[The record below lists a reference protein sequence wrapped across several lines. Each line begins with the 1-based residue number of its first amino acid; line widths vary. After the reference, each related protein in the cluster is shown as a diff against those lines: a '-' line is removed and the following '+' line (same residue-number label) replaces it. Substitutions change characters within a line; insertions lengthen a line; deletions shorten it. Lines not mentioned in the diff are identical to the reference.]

1 MSFAH
6 LHVHTE
12 YSLLDGSN
20 KIKEYVKR
28 VKELGMTAAAITDHG
43 VMFGVIDF
51 YKEAKAAGI
60 NPVLGCEVYVAPNS
74 RFDRETSH
82 GEDRYYHL
90 VLLAENNQGY
100 QNLMKIV
107 SKGFVEGYYYKPRV
121 DMEVL
126 ETYHEGIIALSA
138 CLAGEVQR
146 YLVRGMYEEAK
157 KVALRYEACFGKGN
171 YFLELQDH
179 GIPDQKTVNAGLMRL
194 SQETDIELVATND
207 VHYTYAEDWEA
218 HDILLCIQTG
228 KKLSDENRMR
238 YEGGQYY
245 VKSEEEM
252 QQLFPY
258 ALQALSNTQKIADRC
273 HVEIEFGVTK
283 LPHFTVPEGYDSWTY
298 LNKLCHEGL
307 VQRYPDTHEKL
318 LPQLDYELSV
328 IQKMGY
334 VDYFLI
340 VWDFINYARVH
351 GIPVGPGRGSA
362 AGSLVSYTTG
372 ITNIDPVKYNLLF
385 ERFLNPERVTMPD
398 IDIDFCYERRG
409 EVIDYVVEK
418 YGKDC
423 VTQIVTFGTLA
434 ARGVIR
440 DVGRVMDLP
449 YNFCDNIAKNIPNE
463 LNITIEKA
471 LVMNPE
477 LRAMYETDET
487 VHTLID
493 MSKRL
498 EGLPRH
504 TSMHAAGVVISQK
517 AMDEYVPLSRA
528 SDGTITTQFVMTTI
542 EELGL
547 LKMDFLGLRT
557 LTVIKDAADLVWKN
571 HGVKIDVDH
580 IDYNDNSDPDA
591 VMIDYNDKKVLDSIG
606 TGKCD
611 GIFQLESAGMKN
623 FMKEL
628 KPQSLEDIIAG
639 ISLYRPG
646 PMDFIP
652 KYIKGKNEPES
663 ITYVCKELIPILEP
677 TYGCIVYQ
685 EQVMQ
690 IVQNLAGYSMG
701 QADNIRRAM
710 SKKKQYVIDAERQNF
725 VYGNEE
731 QGIKGCIANG
741 ISEQA
746 ANQIYDSM
754 VDFAKYAFNKSH
766 AAAYAVVAYQT
777 AYFKYYY
784 PVEFMAALMTSVI
797 DNPRKVAE
805 YIYSC
810 RQMGI
815 KVLPP
820 DINEGDGRFTATKDG
835 IRYGLY
841 AIKSIGRPVVDS
853 IVEERQANGAYK
865 TLQSFIE
872 RVSGREVN
880 KRTVENLIKAGACDG
895 LDGNRQQM
903 MMIYGMLIDNQNQE
917 KKKMM
922 AGQMSLFDLVSE
934 EERQAYEIK
943 YPDVEEY
950 TKEIRLGF
958 EKEVLGIYISGHPL
972 EEYEEKW
979 RRNISAVT
987 TDFLLDEESGE
998 VKLKDNQ
1005 SVVIG
1010 GMITE
1015 KTIKY
1020 TKKNETM
1027 AFLSVED
1034 LFGTVE
1040 VVVFPR
1046 DYARS
1051 SALLNMD
1058 EKIFIR
1064 GHANVEEDKD
1074 GKLVC
1079 EQIYAFDEANPDL
1092 PKPAPQRGNWQPRGE
1107 SRQKNGGNRNGWN
1120 NGAAG
1125 NGRENG
1131 ENGATGAGWNP
1142 GWRKEGV
1149 PAGPVKELWLQFAT
1163 KEAYMEKEK
1172 ELLSMLRDSDGNDAV
1187 IIYISAIKAVKK
1199 LPPSQSIRIDEEIV
1213 NNLTNFLGK
1222 NNVKV
1227 VEKNIEKKAQ
1237 RD

>member
-1 MSFAH
+1 MSFVH

-20 KIKEYVKR
+20 KIKEYVNR

-51 YKEAKAAGI
+51 YKAARAAGI
-60 NPVLGCEVYVAPNS
+60 QPILGCEVYVAPNS

-90 VLLAENNQGY
+90 VLLAENHQGY

-107 SKGFVEGYYYKPRV
+107 STGFVEGYYYKPRV
-121 DMEVL
+121 DMEIL
-126 ETYHEGIIALSA
+126 ERYHEGIIALSA
-138 CLAGEVQR
+138 CLGGEVQR
-146 YLVRGMYEEAK
+146 YLLRGLYEEAK
-157 KVALRYEACFGKGN
+157 EVAYRYEQCFGKGN
-171 YFLELQDH
+171 FFLELQDH
-179 GIPDQKTVNAGLMRL
+179 GILQQKTVNTQLLRM
-194 SQETDIELVATND
+194 SQETGIELVVTND
-207 VHYTYAEDWEA
+207 VHYTKAEDWEA
-218 HDILLCIQTG
+218 HDVLLCLQTG
-228 KKLSDENRMR
+228 KKLSDENRLR
-238 YEGGQYY
+238 YEGGQFY

-252 QQLFPY
+252 QALFPY
-258 ALQALSNTQKIADRC
+258 AKEALLNTQRIADRC
-273 HVEIEFGVTK
+273 HVELEFGVTK
-283 LPHFTVPEGYDSWTY
+283 LPHFDVPEGYDAWTY

-307 VQRYPDTHEKL
+307 VRRYPTNHEEL
-318 LPQLDYELSV
+318 LPKLDYELDV
-328 IQKMGY
+328 IRRMGY

-340 VWDFINYARVH
+340 VWDFINYARTN

-372 ITNIDPVKYNLLF
+372 ITNIDPIRYSLLF

-423 VTQIVTFGTLA
+423 VTQIITFGTLA

-449 YNFCDNIAKNIPNE
+449 YNFCDTIAKNIPNE

-477 LRAMYETDET
+477 LRTMYETDET
-487 VHTLID
+487 VKGLID
-493 MSKRL
+493 MAKRL

-504 TSMHAAGVVISQK
+504 TSMHAAGVVISEE

-557 LTVIKDAADLVWKN
+557 LTVIQDAVELVEKN
-571 HGVKIDVDH
+571 HGIHIDVDA
-580 IDYNDNSDPDA
+580 IDYD
-591 VMIDYNDKKVLDSIG
+591 DKRVLDSIG
-606 TGKCD
+606 TGRCD

-628 KPQSLEDIIAG
+628 KPQSLEDVIAG

-652 KYIKGKNEPES
+652 KYIKGKND
-663 ITYVCKELIPILEP
+663 KEGISYICRELEPILEP

-690 IVQNLAGYSMG
+690 IVQNLAGYTMG

-710 SKKKQYVIDAERQNF
+710 SKKKQYIIDAERQNF

-731 QGIKGCIANG
+731 QGIRGCIANG

-766 AAAYAVVAYQT
+766 AAAYAVVSYQT
-777 AYFKYYY
+777 AYLKYYY
-784 PVEFMAALMTSVI
+784 PLEFMAALMTSVI

-805 YIYSC
+805 YIYTC

-815 KVLPP
+815 AVLPP
-820 DINEGDGRFTATKDG
+820 DINAGDGRFTATEQG

-841 AIKSIGRPVVDS
+841 AIKSIGRPVVDL
-853 IVEERQANGAYK
+853 ITKEREENGCFQ
-865 TLQSFIE
+865 TLQGFIE
-872 RVSGREVN
+872 RVAGREVN
-880 KRTVENLIKAGACDG
+880 KRAVENLIKAGACDS

-903 MMIYGMLIDNQNQE
+903 MMVFPAMIDQLNADR
-917 KKKMM
+917 KKSME
-922 AGQMSLFDLVSE
+922 GQMSLFDLVSE
-934 EERQAYEIK
+934 EEKKSYEVQ
-943 YPDVEEY
+943 YPDVPEY
-950 TKEIRLGF
+950 SKELCLGF
-958 EKEVLGIYISGHPL
+958 EKEVLGIYLSGHPL

-979 RRNISAVT
+979 RKNITAVT
-987 TDFLLDEESGE
+987 TDFLIEEESGT
-998 VKLKDNQ
+998 VKIADQ
-1005 SVVIG
+1005 QTVTVG

-1015 KTIKY
+1015 RTMKY
-1020 TKKNETM
+1020 TKNNKAM
-1027 AFLSVED
+1027 AFLTVED

-1040 VVVFPR
+1040 VIVFPR
-1046 DYARS
+1046 DY
-1051 SALLNMD
+1051 
-1058 EKIFIR
+1058 EKYHHLMNTDAKVFIR
-1064 GHANVEEDKD
+1064 GKATVEEDKN
-1074 GKLVC
+1074 GKLIC
-1079 EQIYAFDEANPDL
+1079 ESIVSFEDT
-1092 PKPAPQRGNWQPRGE
+1092 K
-1107 SRQKNGGNRNGWN
+1107 
-1120 NGAAG
+1120 
-1125 NGRENG
+1125 
-1131 ENGATGAGWNP
+1131 
-1142 GWRKEGV
+1142 
-1149 PAGPVKELWLQFAT
+1149 KELWLQFAT
-1163 KEAYMEKEK
+1163 KEEFADKEE
-1172 ELLSMLRDSDGNDAV
+1172 ELYTRLRDSDGKDTV
-1187 IIYISAIKAVKK
+1187 VIYISSIKAMKK
-1199 LPPSQSIRIDEEIV
+1199 LPKNYSIHINEDIV

-1222 NNVKV
+1222 SNVKV
-1227 VEKNIEKKAQ
+1227 VEKSIEKNGE

>member
-1 MSFAH
+1 MSFTH

-20 KIKEYVKR
+20 KIKEYVAR
-28 VKELGMTAAAITDHG
+28 VKELGMNSAAITDHG
-43 VMFGVIDF
+43 VMYGVIDF
-51 YKEAKAAGI
+51 YKAAKAAGI
-60 NPVLGCEVYVAPNS
+60 NPVLGCEVYVAPGS
-74 RFDRETSH
+74 RFDREAAH

-107 SKGFVEGYYYKPRV
+107 SRGFTEGYYYKPRV

-126 ETYHEGIIALSA
+126 EQYHEGIIALSA

-157 KVALRYEACFGKGN
+157 EVAFKYEKCFGKGN
-171 YFLELQDH
+171 FFLELQDH
-179 GIPDQKTVNAGLMRL
+179 GIPDQKTVNAGLLRM
-194 SQETDIELVATND
+194 SQETGIELVATND
-207 VHYTYAEDWEA
+207 VHYTYAEDAEP
-218 HDILLCIQTG
+218 HDILLCLQTG

-238 YEGGQYY
+238 YDGGQYF

-252 QQLFPY
+252 RALFPY
-258 ALQALSNTQKIADRC
+258 AAQAIDNTQKIADRC

-283 LPHFTVPEGYDSWTY
+283 LPHFDVPEGYDSWTY

-307 VQRYPDTHEKL
+307 LERYPENHDEL

-340 VWDFINYARVH
+340 VWDFINFARTH

-372 ITNIDPVKYNLLF
+372 ITNIDPIRYNLLF

-449 YNFCDNIAKNIPNE
+449 YNFCDTIAKNIPNE
-463 LNITIEKA
+463 LNITIDKA
-471 LVMNPE
+471 LIMNPE
-477 LRAMYETDET
+477 LRAMYESDEQ

-517 AMDEYVPLSRA
+517 AMDEYVPLSRG

-557 LTVIKDAADLVWKN
+557 LTVIKDATDLIEKN
-571 HGVKIDVDH
+571 HGVRIDVDH
-580 IDYNDNSDPDA
+580 IDYIGEKDEN
-591 VMIDYNDKKVLDSIG
+591 VRLIDYNDKKVLDSIG
-606 TGKCD
+606 TGKCE
-611 GIFQLESAGMKN
+611 GIFQLESSGMKN

-652 KYIKGKNEPES
+652 KYIKGKNESGS
-663 ITYVCKELIPILEP
+663 ITYVCKELEPILEP

-690 IVQNLAGYSMG
+690 IVQNLAGYTMG

-731 QGIKGCIANG
+731 QGIKGCVNNG

-746 ANQIYDSM
+746 ANEIYDSM

-777 AYFKYYY
+777 AYLKYYY
-784 PVEFMAALMTSVI
+784 PVEFMTALMTSVI
-797 DNPRKVAE
+797 DNTRKVSE
-805 YIYSC
+805 YIYTC

-820 DINEGDGRFTATKDG
+820 DINEGEGTFSASAEG
-835 IRYGLY
+835 IRYGMY
-841 AIKSIGRPVVDS
+841 AIKSIGRPV
-853 IVEERQANGAYK
+853 INQILEERKANGAFT
-865 TLQSFIE
+865 TLQSFLE
-872 RVSGREVN
+872 RVASREVN
-880 KRTVENLIKAGACDG
+880 KRAVENLIKAGACDC

-903 MMIYGMLIDNQNQE
+903 MQVFTMLMDNLAQE
-917 KKKMM
+917 KKTSM

-934 EERQAYEIK
+934 EEKEAYK
-943 YPDVEEY
+943 VQYPDVPEFK
-950 TKEIRLGF
+950 KEIKLGF
-958 EKEVLGIYISGHPL
+958 EKEVLGIYLSGHPL

-979 RRNISAVT
+979 KKNINAVT
-987 TDFLLDEESGE
+987 SDFLLDEETNE
-998 VKLKDNQ
+998 VKIKDNQ
-1005 SVVIG
+1005 SVTIG

-1020 TKKNETM
+1020 TKNNKTM
-1027 AFLSVED
+1027 AFLTIED

-1046 DYARS
+1046 DYEKYHQY
-1051 SALLNMD
+1051 LIED
-1058 EKIFIR
+1058 EKVFIS
-1064 GHANVEEDKD
+1064 GHANVEEDKN
-1074 GKLVC
+1074 GKLIC
-1079 EQIYAFDEANPDL
+1079 EKIYSFDDTI
-1092 PKPAPQRGNWQPRGE
+1092 R
-1107 SRQKNGGNRNGWN
+1107 
-1120 NGAAG
+1120 
-1125 NGRENG
+1125 
-1131 ENGATGAGWNP
+1131 
-1142 GWRKEGV
+1142 
-1149 PAGPVKELWLQFAT
+1149 ELWLQFPT
-1163 KEAYMEKEK
+1163 KEEFSEKEQT
-1172 ELLSMLRDSDGNDAV
+1172 LYSMLLESDGKDEV
-1187 IIYISAIKAVKK
+1187 VIYIASPRAMKK
-1199 LPPSQSIRIDEEIV
+1199 LGKNHTIRINSEIV
-1213 NNLTNFLGK
+1213 NNLTNFLGE

-1227 VEKNIEKKAQ
+1227 VEKSIEKKA
-1237 RD
+1237 

>member
-1 MSFAH
+1 MAFTH

-20 KIKEYVKR
+20 KIKEYVAR
-28 VKELGMTAAAITDHG
+28 VKELGMTSAAITDHG

-51 YKEAKAAGI
+51 YKAAKAAGI

-90 VLLAENNQGY
+90 VLLAENNTGY
-100 QNLMKIV
+100 SNLMKIV
-107 SKGFVEGYYYKPRV
+107 SKGYVEGYYYKPRV
-121 DMEVL
+121 DMEIL

-146 YLVRGMYEEAK
+146 YLVRGLYENAK
-157 KVALRYEACFGKGN
+157 EVAYKYEKCFGRGN
-171 YFLELQDH
+171 FFLELQDH
-179 GIPDQKTVNAGLMRL
+179 GIPDQKLVNTQLLRM
-194 SQETDIELVATND
+194 SQETGIELVATND
-207 VHYTYAEDWEA
+207 VHYTYEDDVEA

-245 VKSEEEM
+245 VKSEEQM
-252 QQLFPY
+252 KALFPY
-258 ALQALSNTQKIADRC
+258 ALQALENTQKIADRC

-283 LPHFTVPEGYDSWTY
+283 LPRFEVPEGYTSFEY
-298 LNKLCHEGL
+298 LQKLCQKGL
-307 VQRYPDTHEKL
+307 VERYPENYEEL
-318 LPQLDYELSV
+318 LPNLNYELDV
-328 IQKMGY
+328 IKNMGY

-340 VWDFINYARVH
+340 VWDFINFARTH

-372 ITNIDPVKYNLLF
+372 ITNIDPIRYNLLF

-449 YNFCDNIAKNIPNE
+449 YNFCDTIAKNIPNE
-463 LNITIEKA
+463 LNITIDRA
-471 LVMNPE
+471 LTMNPE
-477 LRAMYETDET
+477 LRAMYESDET

-504 TSMHAAGVVISQK
+504 TSMHAAGVVISK
-517 AMDEYVPLSRA
+517 EAMDEYVPLSRA

-557 LTVIKDAADLVWKN
+557 LTVINDAVTLIEKN
-571 HGVKIDVDH
+571 LGIKIDVDQ
-580 IDYNDNSDPDA
+580 IDYD
-591 VMIDYNDKKVLDSIG
+591 DKKVLDSLG
-606 TGKCD
+606 TGKND
-611 GIFQLESAGMKN
+611 GVFQLESAGMKN

-628 KPQSLEDIIAG
+628 KPHSLEDVIAG

-652 KYIKGKNEPES
+652 KYVKGKNEKDS
-663 ITYVCKELIPILEP
+663 ITYVCKELEPILEP

-690 IVQNLAGYSMG
+690 IVQNLAGYTMG

-710 SKKKQYVIDAERQNF
+710 SKKKQYVIDAERHNF

-731 QGIKGCIANG
+731 QKIKGCIANG
-741 ISEQA
+741 ISEKA
-746 ANQIYDSM
+746 ANEIYDSM

-766 AAAYAVVAYQT
+766 AAAYAVVSYQT
-777 AYFKYYY
+777 AYLKYYY

-797 DNPRKVAE
+797 DTPRKVAE
-805 YIYSC
+805 YIYTC

-820 DINEGDGRFTATKDG
+820 DINEGDGRFSSAQDG

-841 AIKSIGRPVVDS
+841 AIKSIGRPVVDL
-853 IVEERQANGAYK
+853 ILQEREANGKFK

-872 RVSGREVN
+872 RTANREIN
-880 KRTVENLIKAGACDG
+880 KRVVENLIKAGACDG

-903 MMIYGMLIDNQNQE
+903 LLIYQALIDNQNSE
-917 KKKMM
+917 KKKSM

-934 EERQAYEIK
+934 EEKKAYEIQ

-950 TKEIRLGF
+950 SREVKLGF
-958 EKEVLGIYISGHPL
+958 EKEVLGIYLTGHPL
-972 EEYEEKW
+972 EDYEEKW
-979 RRNISAVT
+979 RKNISAVT
-987 TDFLLDEESGE
+987 TDFLLDEETGE
-998 VKLKDNQ
+998 VKVKDNQ
-1005 SVVIG
+1005 TVIVG
-1010 GMITE
+1010 GMISE

-1020 TKKNETM
+1020 TKNNKTM
-1027 AFLSVED
+1027 AFLTLED
-1034 LFGTVE
+1034 LAGTVE
-1040 VVVFPR
+1040 IVIFPK
-1046 DYARS
+1046 DYEKNQH
-1051 SALLNMD
+1051 LLNVD
-1058 EKIFIR
+1058 EKVFIR
-1064 GHANVEEDKD
+1064 GHANVEEDKN
-1074 GKLVC
+1074 GKLIC
-1079 EQIYAFDEANPDL
+1079 ESIYSFDDT
-1092 PKPAPQRGNWQPRGE
+1092 KQ
-1107 SRQKNGGNRNGWN
+1107 
-1120 NGAAG
+1120 
-1125 NGRENG
+1125 
-1131 ENGATGAGWNP
+1131 
-1142 GWRKEGV
+1142 
-1149 PAGPVKELWLQFAT
+1149 ELWLQFPT
-1163 KEAYMEKEK
+1163 RESFEEKEK
-1172 ELLSMLRDSDGNDAV
+1172 ELYAMLHDSDGSDAV
-1187 IIYISAIKAVKK
+1187 VVYISSIKAMKR
-1199 LPPSQSIRIDEEIV
+1199 LPQSQNIRIETEIV

-1227 VEKNIEKKAQ
+1227 VEKSIEKKA
-1237 RD
+1237 

>member
-1 MSFAH
+1 MRCAKKIEYLPGRLYNRMWRKQSMSFTH

-20 KIKEYVKR
+20 KIKEYVSR
-28 VKELGMTAAAITDHG
+28 VKELGMNSAAITDHG
-43 VMFGVIDF
+43 VMYGVIDF
-51 YKEAKAAGI
+51 YKAARAAGI
-60 NPVLGCEVYVAPNS
+60 KPVLGCEVYVAPGS
-74 RFDRETSH
+74 RFDRELSH
-82 GEDRYYHL
+82 GDDRYYHL

-146 YLVRGMYEEAK
+146 YLVRGLYEEAK
-157 KVALRYEACFGKGN
+157 ETACKYEKCFGKGN
-171 YFLELQDH
+171 FFLELQDH
-179 GIPDQKTVNAGLMRL
+179 GIPDQKTVNAGLMRM
-194 SQETDIELVATND
+194 SEETGIELVATND
-207 VHYTYAEDWEA
+207 VHYTYAEDAEP
-218 HDILLCIQTG
+218 HDILLCLQTG

-238 YEGGQYY
+238 YEGGQYF

-252 QQLFPY
+252 RALFPY
-258 ALQALSNTQKIADRC
+258 AAQAIDNTQKIADRC
-273 HVEIEFGVTK
+273 NVEIEFGVTK
-283 LPHFTVPEGYDSWTY
+283 LPHFDVPEGYDSWTY

-307 VQRYPDTHEKL
+307 VRRYPNKHDEL
-318 LPQLDYELSV
+318 LPKLDYELSV

-340 VWDFINYARVH
+340 VWDFINYARTH

-372 ITNIDPVKYNLLF
+372 ITNIDPIRYNLLF

-398 IDIDFCYERRG
+398 IDIDFCYERRS
-409 EVIDYVVEK
+409 EVIDYVIEK

-449 YNFCDNIAKNIPNE
+449 YNFCDTIAKNIPNE
-463 LNITIEKA
+463 LNITIDKA
-471 LVMNPE
+471 LIMNPE
-477 LRAMYETDET
+477 LRSMYESDET
-487 VHTLID
+487 VKRLID
-493 MSKRL
+493 MAKRL

-517 AMDEYVPLSRA
+517 AMDEYVPLSRS

-557 LTVIKDAADLVWKN
+557 LTVISDAVKLVEKN
-571 HGVKIDVDH
+571 HGIKIDVD
-580 IDYNDNSDPDA
+580 N
-591 VMIDYNDKKVLDSIG
+591 IDYNDKKVLDSIG
-606 TGKCD
+606 TGRCD
-611 GIFQLESAGMKN
+611 GVFQLESAGMKN

-628 KPQSLEDIIAG
+628 KPQSLEDVIAG

-663 ITYVCKELIPILEP
+663 VTYVCKELEPILEP

-690 IVQNLAGYSMG
+690 IVQNLAGYTMG

-777 AYFKYYY
+777 AYLKYYY

-797 DNPRKVAE
+797 DNTRKVAE

-815 KVLPP
+815 KVLSP
-820 DINEGDGRFTATKDG
+820 DINEGEGRFLATKDG
-835 IRYGLY
+835 IRYGMY
-841 AIKSIGRPVVDS
+841 AIKSIGRQVID
-853 IVEERQANGAYK
+853 IILAERKANGKYI
-865 TLQSFIE
+865 TLSDFLS
-872 RVSGREVN
+872 RVAGREVN
-880 KRTVENLIKAGACDG
+880 KRAVENLIKAGACDG

-903 MMIYGMLIDNQNQE
+903 LLVYNTLIDNLNQE
-917 KKKMM
+917 KKNSL

-934 EERQAYEIK
+934 EEKKAYEVRF
-943 YPDVEEY
+943 PNVEEY
-950 TKEIRLGF
+950 TKEIKLGF
-958 EKEVLGIYISGHPL
+958 EKEVLGIYLSGHPL

-979 RRNISAVT
+979 RKNISAVT
-987 TDFLLDEESGE
+987 ADFMLDEETNA
-998 VKLKDNQ
+998 VKIKDNQ

-1010 GMITE
+1010 GIITE

-1020 TKKNETM
+1020 TKQNKAM
-1027 AFLSVED
+1027 AFITIED

-1040 VVVFPR
+1040 VIIFPR
-1046 DYARS
+1046 DYEKYSRY
-1051 SALLNMD
+1051 LNED
-1058 EKIFIR
+1058 EKVFVA
-1064 GHANVEEDKD
+1064 GHANVEEDKN
-1074 GKLVC
+1074 GKLIC
-1079 EQIYAFDEANPDL
+1079 EKIYSFDDT
-1092 PKPAPQRGNWQPRGE
+1092 KR
-1107 SRQKNGGNRNGWN
+1107 
-1120 NGAAG
+1120 
-1125 NGRENG
+1125 
-1131 ENGATGAGWNP
+1131 
-1142 GWRKEGV
+1142 
-1149 PAGPVKELWLQFAT
+1149 ELWLQFAT
-1163 KEAYMEKEK
+1163 KESYEEKEK
-1172 ELLSMLRDSDGNDAV
+1172 ELYSRLYGSDGNDEIV
-1187 IIYISAIKAVKK
+1187 IYIASPRAMKRLGQNYNIHINPELVG
-1199 LPPSQSIRIDEEIV
+1199 
-1213 NNLTNFLGK
+1213 NLTEFLGEK
-1222 NNVKV
+1222 NVKI
-1227 VEKNIEKKAQ
+1227 VEKSIEKKQ
-1237 RD
+1237 

>member
-1 MSFAH
+1 MSFTH

-20 KIKEYVKR
+20 KIKEYVSR
-28 VKELGMTAAAITDHG
+28 VKELGMNSAAITDHG
-43 VMFGVIDF
+43 VMYGVIDF
-51 YKEAKAAGI
+51 YKAARAAGI
-60 NPVLGCEVYVAPNS
+60 KPILGCEVYVAPGS
-74 RFDRETSH
+74 RFDRELSY
-82 GEDRYYHL
+82 GDDRYYHL
-90 VLLAENNQGY
+90 VLLAENNKGY

-146 YLVRGMYEEAK
+146 YLVRGLYEEAK
-157 KVALRYEACFGKGN
+157 ETAYKYEKCFGKGN
-171 YFLELQDH
+171 FFLELQDH
-179 GIPDQKTVNAGLMRL
+179 GIPEQKTVNAGLMRM
-194 SQETDIELVATND
+194 SQETGIELVATND
-207 VHYTYAEDWEA
+207 VHYTYAEDAEP
-218 HDILLCIQTG
+218 HDILLCLQTG

-238 YEGGQYY
+238 YEGGQYF

-252 QQLFPY
+252 RELFPY
-258 ALQALSNTQKIADRC
+258 AAQAIDNTQKIADRC
-273 HVEIEFGVTK
+273 QVEIEFGVTK
-283 LPHFTVPEGYDSWTY
+283 LPHFDVPEGYDSWTY

-307 VQRYPDTHEKL
+307 VRRYPDKHEEL
-318 LPQLDYELSV
+318 LPKLDYELSV

-340 VWDFINYARVH
+340 VWDFINYARTH

-372 ITNIDPVKYNLLF
+372 ITNIDPIRYNLLF

-398 IDIDFCYERRG
+398 IDIDFCYERRS
-409 EVIDYVVEK
+409 EVIDYVIEK

-449 YNFCDNIAKNIPNE
+449 YNFCDTIAKNIPNE
-463 LNITIEKA
+463 LNITIDKA
-471 LVMNPE
+471 LTMNPE
-477 LRAMYETDET
+477 LRSMYESDET
-487 VHTLID
+487 VKRLID
-493 MSKRL
+493 MAKRL

-517 AMDEYVPLSRA
+517 AMDEYVPLSRS

-557 LTVIKDAADLVWKN
+557 LTVISDAVKLVEKN
-571 HGVKIDVDH
+571 HGIKIDVD
-580 IDYNDNSDPDA
+580 N
-591 VMIDYNDKKVLDSIG
+591 IDYNDKKVLDSIG
-606 TGKCD
+606 TGRCD
-611 GIFQLESAGMKN
+611 GVFQLESAGMKN

-628 KPQSLEDIIAG
+628 KPQSLEDVIAG

-663 ITYVCKELIPILEP
+663 VTYVCKELEPILEP

-690 IVQNLAGYSMG
+690 IVQNLAGYTMG

-777 AYFKYYY
+777 AYLKYYY

-797 DNPRKVAE
+797 DNTRKVAE

-815 KVLPP
+815 KVLSP
-820 DINEGDGRFTATKDG
+820 DINEGEGRFLATKDG
-835 IRYGLY
+835 IRYGMY
-841 AIKSIGRPVVDS
+841 AIKSIGRQVID
-853 IVEERQANGAYK
+853 IILAEREANGKYT
-865 TLQSFIE
+865 TLSDFLS
-872 RVSGREVN
+872 RVAGREVN
-880 KRTVENLIKAGACDG
+880 KRAVENLIKAGACDG

-903 MMIYGMLIDNQNQE
+903 LLVYNTLIDNLNQE
-917 KKKMM
+917 KKNSL

-934 EERQAYEIK
+934 EEKKAYEVRF
-943 YPDVEEY
+943 PNVEEY
-950 TKEIRLGF
+950 SKEIKLGF
-958 EKEVLGIYISGHPL
+958 EKEVLGIYLSGHPL

-979 RRNISAVT
+979 RKNISAVT
-987 TDFLLDEESGE
+987 ADFLLDEETNA
-998 VKLKDNQ
+998 VKIKDNQ

-1010 GMITE
+1010 GIITE

-1020 TKKNETM
+1020 TKQNKAM
-1027 AFLSVED
+1027 AFITVED

-1040 VVVFPR
+1040 VIIFPR
-1046 DYARS
+1046 DYEKYSRY
-1051 SALLNMD
+1051 LNED
-1058 EKIFIR
+1058 EKVFVA
-1064 GHANVEEDKD
+1064 GHANVEEDKN
-1074 GKLVC
+1074 GKLIC
-1079 EQIYAFDEANPDL
+1079 EKIYSFDDT
-1092 PKPAPQRGNWQPRGE
+1092 KR
-1107 SRQKNGGNRNGWN
+1107 
-1120 NGAAG
+1120 
-1125 NGRENG
+1125 
-1131 ENGATGAGWNP
+1131 
-1142 GWRKEGV
+1142 
-1149 PAGPVKELWLQFAT
+1149 ELWLQFAT
-1163 KEAYMEKEK
+1163 KESYEEKEK
-1172 ELLSMLRDSDGNDAV
+1172 ELYSRLYGSDGNDEIV
-1187 IIYISAIKAVKK
+1187 IYIASPRAMKRLGQNYNIHINPELVG
-1199 LPPSQSIRIDEEIV
+1199 
-1213 NNLTNFLGK
+1213 NLTEFLGEK
-1222 NNVKV
+1222 NVKI
-1227 VEKNIEKKAQ
+1227 VEKSIEKK
-1237 RD
+1237 

>member
-28 VKELGMTAAAITDHG
+28 IKELGMTAGAITDHG

-74 RFDRETSH
+74 RFDREMSH

-121 DMEVL
+121 DMELL
-126 ETYHEGIIALSA
+126 EQYHEGLIALSA

-146 YLVRGMYEEAK
+146 YLVRGLYDEAK
-157 KVALRYEACFGKGN
+157 KTAQRYEACFGKGN

-194 SQETDIELVATND
+194 SQELGIELVATND

-218 HDILLCIQTG
+218 HDILLCLQTG

-252 QQLFPY
+252 RALFPY
-258 ALQALSNTQKIADRC
+258 AAQAIENTQKIADRC

-283 LPHFTVPEGYDSWTY
+283 LPHFTVPDGYDSWTY

-307 VQRYPDTHEKL
+307 IQRYPDRHDEL

-340 VWDFINYARVH
+340 VWDFINYARTH

-372 ITNIDPVKYNLLF
+372 ITNIDPIRYNLLF

-398 IDIDFCYERRG
+398 IDIDFCYERRS
-409 EVIDYVVEK
+409 EVIDYVIGK

-449 YNFCDNIAKNIPNE
+449 YNFCDTIAKNIPNE
-463 LNITIEKA
+463 LNITIDKA
-471 LVMNPE
+471 LTMNPE
-477 LRAMYETDET
+477 LRTMYETDDT

-493 MSKRL
+493 MAKRL

-557 LTVIKDAADLVWKN
+557 LTVIKDAVALVEKN
-571 HGVKIDVDH
+571 HGVRIDVDH
-580 IDYNDNSDPDA
+580 IDYNDNGDPDA
-591 VMIDYNDKKVLDSIG
+591 IQIDYGDKKVLDAIG
-606 TGKCD
+606 TGKCE
-611 GIFQLESAGMKN
+611 GVFQLESAGMKN

-628 KPQSLEDIIAG
+628 KPQSLEDVIAG

-663 ITYVCKELIPILEP
+663 ITYTCKELEPILEP

-710 SKKKQYVIDAERQNF
+710 SKKKQYVIDAERHNF

-741 ISEQA
+741 ISEKA
-746 ANQIYDSM
+746 ANEIYDSM

-777 AYFKYYY
+777 AYLKYYY
-784 PVEFMAALMTSVI
+784 PVEFMASLMTSVI
-797 DNPRKVAE
+797 DNPGKVAE
-805 YIYSC
+805 YILVC

-815 KVLPP
+815 AILPP
-820 DINEGDGRFTATKDG
+820 DINEGEPGFSVSGKS
-835 IRYGLY
+835 IRYGLT
-841 AIKSIGRPVVDS
+841 AIKGVGHPVADAV
-853 IVEERQANGAYK
+853 IAERKQRGVFKN
-865 TLQSFIE
+865 LQDFLS
-872 RVSGREVN
+872 RMSDTEVN
-880 KRTVENLIKAGACDG
+880 KRNVENFIKAGAFDSLEG
-895 LDGNRQQM
+895 TRKQFMSVFVQLMD
-903 MMIYGMLIDNQNQE
+903 QNQQNR
-917 KKKMM
+917 KNNM
-922 AGQMSLFDLVSE
+922 AGQLSLFDLVDESE
-934 EERQAYEIK
+934 KKNYEIRF
-943 YPDVEEY
+943 PDVGEY
-950 TKEIRLGF
+950 SKEILLTF
-958 EKEVLGIYISGHPL
+958 EKEVLGVYVSGHPL
-972 EEYEEKW
+972 QEYEQLW
-979 RRNISAVT
+979 RRNISNT
-987 TDFLLDEESGE
+987 TADFMLDEET
-998 VKLKDNQ
+998 N
-1005 SVVIG
+1005 SVHIQDGAKAVIG
-1010 GMITE
+1010 GIIEE
-1015 KTIKY
+1015 KKIKY
-1020 TKKNETM
+1020 TKNDKVM
-1027 AFLSVED
+1027 AFLQVED
-1034 LFGTVE
+1034 LVGTIE
-1040 VVVFPR
+1040 VIVFPKT
-1046 DYARS
+1046 YEQYGS
-1051 SALLNMD
+1051 KLMED
-1058 EKIFIR
+1058 EKVLLR
-1064 GHANVEEDKD
+1064 GRVSAEEDKD
-1074 GKLVC
+1074 AKLIC
-1079 EQIYAFDEANPDL
+1079 ESVQTFDEI
-1092 PKPAPQRGNWQPRGE
+1092 PK
-1107 SRQKNGGNRNGWN
+1107 K
-1120 NGAAG
+1120 
-1125 NGRENG
+1125 
-1131 ENGATGAGWNP
+1131 
-1142 GWRKEGV
+1142 
-1149 PAGPVKELWLQFAT
+1149 LWIKFPT
-1163 KEAYMEKEK
+1163 MEAYQQQEKK
-1172 ELLSMLRDSDGNDAV
+1172 LLSAIAASDGKDTVV
-1187 IIYISAIKAVKK
+1187 IYVENPRAMKQLGANQTVHG
-1199 LPPSQSIRIDEEIV
+1199 DEALLKQLEE
-1213 NNLTNFLGK
+1213 LFGEE
-1222 NNVKV
+1222 NVKLM
-1227 VEKNIEKKAQ
+1227 
-1237 RD
+1237 